1 MGITDRKLR
10 QKEEVRA
17 SILDTAWE
25 MVVTEGWQ
33 SFSIRKI
40 ADAIEYSVPVIYSH
54 FENKDAILLEFNRK
68 GFQLLTDALITAK
81 ADQDNPAEQIRAMGR
96 AYWHFAFQNKE
107 YYQLMFGLGIPT
119 CETVSRIPAMG
130 TFNEVITSTIIAMV
144 PAGQKPAFNPF
155 LKYQSF
161 WSMLHGL
168 VSINMSAIGRTQKS
182 GNEHDNLPLQV
193 LEDVMC
199 SFIRGIQAAEQSAA
213 TEHPAPREHPTTTEH
228 PAPREHP
235 PTAEHPAPREHPT
248 TTEHPASRTTPEH
261 PNENPIS
268 G

>member
-25 MVVTEGWQ
+25 MVVTEGWH

-68 GFQLLTDALITAK
+68 GFRLLAEALAAAK
-81 ADQDNPAEQIRAMGR
+81 AGHTDPADQLRAMGR
-96 AYWHFAFQNKE
+96 AYWNFAFANKE

-119 CETVSRIPAMG
+119 CETAVKIPAMG
-130 TFNEVITSTIIAMV
+130 EFNRVIIDSIVAMV
-144 PAGQKPAFNPF
+144 PQDQQPAFDPF

-168 VSINMSAIGRTQKS
+168 VSINMSRLNIQGTSAEGQGEGHGHHK
-182 GNEHDNLPLQV
+182 DLPLKV
-193 LEDVMC
+193 LEDVLC
-199 SFIRGIQAAEQSAA
+199 SFIRGIQAAERQAVGQD
-213 TEHPAPREHPTTTEH
+213 
-228 PAPREHP
+228 
-235 PTAEHPAPREHPT
+235 
-248 TTEHPASRTTPEH
+248 PE
-261 PNENPIS
+261 NLNP
-268 G
+268 GQAQT

>member
-1 MGITDRKLR
+1 MGISDRKIR

-54 FENKDAILLEFNRK
+54 FENKDAILLEFNKK
-68 GFQLLTDALITAK
+68 GFQLLADTLFSAK
-81 ADQDNPAEQIRAMGR
+81 ASQPLPADQIRAMGR
-96 AYWHFAFQNKE
+96 AYWDFAFRNKE

-119 CETVSRIPAMG
+119 CETVSKIPAMAA
-130 TFNEVITSTIIAMV
+130 FNEVITSSIVAMA
-144 PAGQKPAFNPF
+144 PAGQQLPFDPF

-168 VSINMSAIGRTQKS
+168 VSINMSTLGRTVQTGS
-182 GNEHDNLPLQV
+182 GHDNLPLKV

-199 SFIRGIQAAEQSAA
+199 SFIRGIEAAA
-213 TEHPAPREHPTTTEH
+213 
-228 PAPREHP
+228 
-235 PTAEHPAPREHPT
+235 
-248 TTEHPASRTTPEH
+248 
-261 PNENPIS
+261 
-268 G
+268 

>member
-1 MGITDRKLR
+1 MGITDRKQR
-10 QKEEVRA
+10 QKEEIRT

-33 SFSIRKI
+33 SFSIRKV

-68 GFQLLTDALITAK
+68 GFQLLVETLKVAKVDAEK
-81 ADQDNPAEQIRAMGR
+81 PADQLRTMGR
-96 AYWHFAFQNKE
+96 AYWNFAFDNKE

-119 CETVSRIPAMG
+119 CDTASKIPAMG
-130 TFNEVITSTIIAMV
+130 DFNVVITSSIVGMV
-144 PAGQKPAFNPF
+144 APGKKPAFDPW

-168 VSINMSAIGRTQKS
+168 VSINMVSPSRAEQPGQGHEGHKA
-182 GNEHDNLPLQV
+182 LPQQV

-199 SFIRGIQAAEQSAA
+199 SFIRGIEAAEAA
-213 TEHPAPREHPTTTEH
+213 RPD
-228 PAPREHP
+228 
-235 PTAEHPAPREHPT
+235 
-248 TTEHPASRTTPEH
+248 
-261 PNENPIS
+261 
-268 G
+268 

>member
-1 MGITDRKLR
+1 MGINDRKLR

-68 GFQLLTDALITAK
+68 GFQLLADTLSTAK
-81 ADQDNPAEQIRAMGR
+81 AGKALPADQIRAMGR
-96 AYWHFAFQNKE
+96 AYWDFAFQNKE

-119 CETVSRIPAMG
+119 CETVSKIPAMAA
-130 TFNEVITSTIIAMV
+130 FNEVITTSIVAMV
-144 PAGQKPAFNPF
+144 PAGQQLPFDPF

-168 VSINMSAIGRTQKS
+168 VSINMSSLGKS
-182 GNEHDNLPLQV
+182 GQTGSEHSNLPLKV

-199 SFIRGIQAAEQSAA
+199 SFIRGIEAALL
-213 TEHPAPREHPTTTEH
+213 
-228 PAPREHP
+228 
-235 PTAEHPAPREHPT
+235 
-248 TTEHPASRTTPEH
+248 
-261 PNENPIS
+261 
-268 G
+268 

>member
-1 MGITDRKLR
+1 MGINDRKQR

-17 SILDTAWE
+17 NILATAWDL
-25 MVVTEGWQ
+25 VVSEGWQ

-68 GFQLLTDALITAK
+68 GFQLLAETLERAK
-81 ADQDNPAEQIRAMGR
+81 AGEPDPANQLRAMGR
-96 AYWHFAFQNKE
+96 AYWQFAFENKE

-119 CETVSRIPAMG
+119 CETASKIPALG
-130 TFNEVITSTIIAMV
+130 AFAEVIISSIKAMV
-144 PAGQKPAFNPF
+144 ATGKTPSFDPW

-168 VSINMSAIGRTQKS
+168 VSIHMTTLSRAEK
-182 GNEHDNLPLQV
+182 GNGNHELLPQQV

-199 SFIRGIQAAEQSAA
+199 SFIRGIQAAENS
-213 TEHPAPREHPTTTEH
+213 
-228 PAPREHP
+228 
-235 PTAEHPAPREHPT
+235 
-248 TTEHPASRTTPEH
+248 
-261 PNENPIS
+261 N
-268 G
+268 

>member
-33 SFSIRKI
+33 SFSIRKV

-68 GFQLLTDALITAK
+68 GFELLTEALAAAK
-81 ADQDNPAEQIRAMGR
+81 AGEPDPANQIRKMGR
-96 AYWHFAFQNKE
+96 AYWDFAFQNKE

-119 CETVSRIPAMG
+119 CEAVSKIPALAS
-130 TFNEVITSTIIAMV
+130 FSEVILGSIVAMV
-144 PAGQKPAFNPF
+144 GSDKKPNFDPW

-168 VSINMSAIGRTQKS
+168 VSINMASFSRPEPNDHHET
-182 GNEHDNLPLQV
+182 LPQQV
-193 LEDVMC
+193 LDDVMC
-199 SFIRGIQAAEQSAA
+199 SFIRGIQAAENNH
-213 TEHPAPREHPTTTEH
+213 T
-228 PAPREHP
+228 
-235 PTAEHPAPREHPT
+235 
-248 TTEHPASRTTPEH
+248 
-261 PNENPIS
+261 

>member
-17 SILDTAWE
+17 SILDTAWDL
-25 MVVTEGWQ
+25 VVTEGWH

-54 FENKDAILLEFNRK
+54 FENKDAILLEFNKK
-68 GFQLLTDALITAK
+68 GFQLLTEALAEAK
-81 ADQDNPAEQIRAMGR
+81 SGHTHPADQIRAMGR
-96 AYWHFAFQNKE
+96 AYWAFAFANKE

-119 CETVSRIPAMG
+119 CETVRKIPAMEA
-130 TFNEVITSTIIAMV
+130 FNNVITSSIVAMV
-144 PAGQKPAFNPF
+144 PAGMEIPFDPF

-168 VSINMSAIGRTQKS
+168 VSINMGSVDNVTGKDGKSAFH
-182 GNEHDNLPLQV
+182 ENLPLQV
-193 LEDVMC
+193 LEDVLC
-199 SFIRGIQAAEQSAA
+199 SFIRGIQAAVDAKAVTGQ
-213 TEHPAPREHPTTTEH
+213 
-228 PAPREHP
+228 
-235 PTAEHPAPREHPT
+235 
-248 TTEHPASRTTPEH
+248 AS
-261 PNENPIS
+261 

>member
-33 SFSIRKI
+33 SFSIRKV

-54 FENKDAILLEFNRK
+54 FENKDAIMLEFNRK
-68 GFQLLTDALITAK
+68 GFQLLAEALAK
-81 ADQDNPAEQIRAMGR
+81 AKVGQDKPADQIRAMGR
-96 AYWHFAFQNKE
+96 AYWDFAFKNKE
-107 YYQLMFGLGIPT
+107 YYQLMYGLGIPT
-119 CETVSRIPAMG
+119 CATARMIPALQDL
-130 TFNEVITSTIIAMV
+130 TEVITSSIVAMV
-144 PAGQKPAFNPF
+144 EPGKKPTFDPW

-168 VSINMSAIGRTQKS
+168 VSINMVSPSRAEKPGGESHGAEKPGGDIA
-182 GNEHDNLPLQV
+182 LPKLV

-199 SFIRGIQAAEQSAA
+199 SFIRGIEAAE
-213 TEHPAPREHPTTTEH
+213 
-228 PAPREHP
+228 
-235 PTAEHPAPREHPT
+235 
-248 TTEHPASRTTPEH
+248 
-261 PNENPIS
+261 S
-268 G
+268 GRGD